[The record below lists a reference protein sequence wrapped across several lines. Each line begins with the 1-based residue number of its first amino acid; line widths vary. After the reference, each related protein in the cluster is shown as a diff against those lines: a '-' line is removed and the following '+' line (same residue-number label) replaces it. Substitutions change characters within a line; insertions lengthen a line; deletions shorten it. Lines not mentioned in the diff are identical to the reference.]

1 MESRVSKY
9 FNYVLQ
15 ESKKTI
21 IVEAEEDSKKKE
33 DPGKPEYKV
42 NAKLN
47 IDKSTDLSYKTYVT
61 LFVEA
66 LNSLDAMASI
76 ATSVDPEYGPVKNYK
91 SERYKIALID
101 QSTPEGL
108 KKAWSKMTD
117 IAGGSGKGLFA
128 VVQNNVVKDDSIKK
142 YQEEKKA
149 LDAQKSG
156 ESGRQITD
164 EYYSQELIKL
174 KEKYSALIDKTRVL
188 TLSKLAKALSYYA
201 KAIEVF
207 QRGADAEVSY
217 VEKSGADLE
226 AFCEKTSDAISN
238 IVLSKKP
245 QEKKLESYAY
255 IDDERHVLSENF
267 GGFLNTGKAFA
278 TGIVNPGAF
287 NKDNKAGSSD
297 KASIVYAAENLKGAL
312 MSAASEIDNVINFKK
327 NISGEAEGENK
338 KGDDAAKQTADEA
351 KSSASE
357 MISFIQESFKYVVNI
372 NKELE
377 GTESLKSIKSKLDDI
392 ANQLKIYRRPGGT
405 LDQWKNDVLGEYT
418 KGEGRG
424 RIASSA
430 DLQKGRELMAMAS
443 SLAAEVSKAQEIKK
457 EVESKDANKVLK
469 KAVDAYKGTSSEA
482 KPSRIKTRDDVE
494 TFPKKGEQNKEVVK
508 GFQQRLID
516 LGHLPQGT
524 PNGVYD
530 DATQKATKI
539 AMQYIGDLSGR
550 VYDDSEQAFKDF
562 QKDLG
567 IYSSRKEEIRK
578 NLGF

>member
-1 MESRVSKY
+1 MESRISKY
-9 FNYVLQ
+9 FNYVLH

-21 IVEAEEDSKKKE
+21 IVEAEEDSKEKE
-33 DPGKPEYKV
+33 DSGKPEYKV

-47 IDKSTDLSYKTYVT
+47 LDKSTDLSYKTYVT

-76 ATSVDPEYGPVKNYK
+76 ATAVDPEYDPVKNYK

-128 VVQNNVVKDDSIKK
+128 VVQNNVVKDDAVKK
-142 YQEEKKA
+142 YQEEKKK

-164 EYYSQELIKL
+164 EYYSQELTKL
-174 KEKYSALIDKTRVL
+174 KEKYSSLIDKTRVL

-201 KAIEVF
+201 KAIEIF
-207 QRGADAEVSY
+207 QRGADAEISY
-217 VEKSGADLE
+217 VEKSGSDLE
-226 AFCEKTSDAISN
+226 AFCEKASDAISN

-245 QEKKLESYAY
+245 QEKKLESYTY
-255 IDDERHVLSENF
+255 IDNERHVLSENF
-267 GGFLNTGKAFA
+267 GGFLNANKAFG
-278 TGIVNPGAF
+278 TGIVGPGIF
-287 NKDNKAGSSD
+287 NKASGPGSVD
-297 KASIVYAAENLKGAL
+297 KASISYAAENLKGAL

-327 NISGEAEGENK
+327 NTSGESDGDNK
-338 KGDDAAKQTADEA
+338 IGDEVAKQTAEEA

-357 MISFIQESFKYVVNI
+357 MISFIRESFKYVINI

-377 GTESLKSIKSKLDDI
+377 GTGSLKSIKTKLDEI
-392 ANQLKIYRRPGGT
+392 AEQLKIYRRPGGT
-405 LDQWKNDVLGEYT
+405 LDQWKNDVLSGST
-418 KGEGRG
+418 KGGGRE

-430 DLQKGRELMAMAS
+430 DLQKGRELMSMAS
-443 SLAAEVSKAQEIKK
+443 SLSAEVSKAQEIKK

-469 KAVDAYKGTSSEA
+469 QAVDAFNGVSSDD
-482 KPSRIKTRDDVE
+482 KQSRVKTRDDVK
-494 TFPKKGEQNKEVVK
+494 TFPKKGEQDKEVVK
-508 GFQQRLID
+508 SFQQRLID

-524 PNGVYD
+524 SNGVYD
-530 DATQKATKI
+530 DATQKATKV

-567 IYSSRKEEIRK
+567 IYSSKKDEIRK